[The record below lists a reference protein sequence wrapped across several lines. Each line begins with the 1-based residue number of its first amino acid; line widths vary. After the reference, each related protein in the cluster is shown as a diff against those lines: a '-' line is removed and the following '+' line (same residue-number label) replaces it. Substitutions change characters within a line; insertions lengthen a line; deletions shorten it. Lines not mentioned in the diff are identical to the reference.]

1 MLIRTKEKTYYVK
14 DPSNYMFSIKAPY
27 NPDRY
32 VVEYGDQNVSFEVYR
47 GNGLEDCAVMLD
59 KIFHAINESEDK
71 LVIDI
76 AMMQ

>member
-32 VVEYGDQNVSFEVYR
+32 VVEYGD
-47 GNGLEDCAVMLD
+47 
-59 KIFHAINESEDK
+59 
-71 LVIDI
+71 
-76 AMMQ
+76 